1 MARPYDH
8 TSMGGAGREF
18 PPTQWT
24 WILSGERRESLL
36 AELCQAYWQPIYC
49 YLRARGFGNE
59 QAKDLVQGF
68 FSEKVLGQ
76 ELVEKADPERGRFRS
91 LLLRAVHNY
100 AISVQRAEKP
110 CVPFDEDRE
119 SANPDGDPEAA
130 FDRAWADQL
139 LQEVLRE
146 LERECS
152 ARGKSTHWNLFRD
165 WLLEPGQEGVDSRQM
180 RDLCRKHGVADASA
194 AYHMVENLKRRF
206 RAILRDHLEPLAG
219 PGGEVE
225 EEIGRFIEVFSS
237 GPARK

>member
-8 TSMGGAGREF
+8 TSIGGAGREF

-24 WILSGERRESLL
+24 RILSGVRREALL
-36 AELCQAYWQPIYC
+36 AELCQAYWKPIYC
-49 YLRARGFGNE
+49 FLRAKGFGNE

-68 FSEKVLGQ
+68 FSDKVLGQ
-76 ELVEKADPERGRFRS
+76 ELLRKADPERGRFRS

-110 CVPFDEDRE
+110 RHSLDEDRE
-119 SANPDGDPEAA
+119 SPSSAGDPEAA

-139 LQEVLRE
+139 LQEVLKE
-146 LERECS
+146 LELECS
-152 ARGKSTHWNLFRD
+152 ARGKTTHWGLFRD
-165 WLLEPGQEGVDSRQM
+165 WLLEPGPEGQENHRMS
-180 RDLCRKHGVADASA
+180 DLCRKYGVADVST
-194 AYHMVENLKRRF
+194 AYHMVENIKRRF
-206 RAILRDHLEPLAG
+206 RGILRDRLEPLAG